1 MSKLNIIKDV
11 LLTCIFIILGIPLII
26 VSTQSSDVLEN
37 SNQLPNDN
45 DVACILV
52 KKIKDSE
59 NIKIKSLLK
68 QDNSTAIKMNS
79 VRTCSFIIGIIL
91 LSIAFIN
98 IILLLKV

>member
-45 DVACILV
+45 DGNLDIYIHRYVINQ
-52 KKIKDSE
+52 KIK
-59 NIKIKSLLK
+59 
-68 QDNSTAIKMNS
+68 
-79 VRTCSFIIGIIL
+79 
-91 LSIAFIN
+91 
-98 IILLLKV
+98 